1 MIIQF
6 TTGGIGDQLSKENFF
21 VGVVFHSLSYVE
33 PEREKSVLR
42 ALGFRT
48 VNFLIGSRM
57 ELAETRMNGGRN
69 NRRRKS
75 GEKLEIFW
83 RETYISRRMRIFCC
97 TWLDD
102 THGGPETKPT
112 GLMYEANTEPS
123 YRWRRS
129 LRPMAESRCRQD
141 GRRCGGRRAGSFLLQ
156 KHQRRFLRV
165 FLCIF

>member
-1 MIIQF
+1 MIHRIYMIIQF
-6 TTGGIGDQLSKENFF
+6 TTGATTTRFPF
-21 VGVVFHSLSYVE
+21 VELRRAR
-33 PEREKSVLR
+33 ERESVLR

-57 ELAETRMNGGRN
+57 ELKETRMNGGRN

-123 YRWRRS
+123 YCWRRS

-141 GRRCGGRRAGSFLLQ
+141 GRRCGGRRAGLFLLQ
-156 KHQRRFLRV
+156 KF
-165 FLCIF
+165 I